1 MIPSI
6 KHQEKLVRKWNEKHP
21 VGTPVI
27 VTKDDGTEIKTMT
40 VHEATL
46 LGGHTAV
53 AWLKDIS
60 GCYSLERVRVDIDK
74 VI

>member
-1 MIPSI
+1 MIPNI
-6 KHQEKLVRKWNEKHP
+6 KHQEKLVREWNEKHP

-27 VTKDDGTEIKTMT
+27 VTKDDSTEIKTMT